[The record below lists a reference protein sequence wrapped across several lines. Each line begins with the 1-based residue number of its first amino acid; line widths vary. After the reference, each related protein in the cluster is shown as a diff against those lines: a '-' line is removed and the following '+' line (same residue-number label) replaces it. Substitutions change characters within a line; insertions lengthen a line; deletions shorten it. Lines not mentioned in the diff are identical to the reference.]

1 MVFVQQ
7 TVEQNRGAQ
16 RARWAQLPALLTV
29 AALLLSGCG
38 ASRPVESAASASSES
53 PAAMADRS
61 TARVLMTDTS
71 ADSAV
76 AQEGGALPAAAA
88 QVAEMGRKMVARA
101 SLSMVVADAE
111 QTVDDIELLL
121 EEVGGFISQSSL
133 YNGGTADAPLMQ
145 GTVQLR
151 VPVEQLETT
160 LDRLEA
166 LAIQVG
172 SRTLTRDD
180 VTDQYSDI
188 DAQLRNLE
196 ATENELLEMLAEARE
211 RRDATPDQILSIH
224 YRVTEVRGQIE
235 QLQGQQNLLDNMIDL
250 STVDVT
256 MVPDLASLPVVEEGW
271 RPGTVFRAASR
282 ALVSTLQ
289 TIGDAAIWLVVAVLP
304 IILMLIFPLVVLVAF
319 VRWIMM
325 RRRGQKGIT
334 IRSQP

>member
-1 MVFVQQ
+1 MVTVPQ
-7 TVEQNRGAQ
+7 TAERKRGAQ
-16 RARWAQLPALLTV
+16 RACWAQLLVLLTV

-38 ASRPVESAASASSES
+38 ASRSVESAASEA
-53 PAAMADRS
+53 PAAGRD
-61 TARVLMTDTS
+61 TAEMLITDTS
-71 ADSAV
+71 ADSAM

-88 QVAEMGRKMVARA
+88 QVAAMGRKMVARA

-111 QTVDDIELLL
+111 QTVDDIELILK
-121 EEVGGFISQSSL
+121 EVGGFISQSSL

-166 LAIQVG
+166 LAVQVG

-271 RPGTVFRAASR
+271 RPGNVLRAATRS
-282 ALVSTLQ
+282 LVSTAQNLVN
-289 TIGDAAIWLVVAVLP
+289 GAIWLVIAVLP
-304 IILMLIFPLVVLVAF
+304 IVLMLIFPLVVLVAF